1 MKDHTPSKKDFA
13 NMINQLVGEKVM
25 TERKLDL
32 LLEQAKKSYEQ
43 QGVNGLF
50 DYMREVTQ
58 APVDNQQMKLLM
70 DTMIQSGE
78 PSRAFDRLSQQQ
90 WLSPK
95 MIKELEK
102 GLSPQSHTGRRNRK
116 KK

>member
-1 MKDHTPSKKDFA
+1 MKDRTPSKKNFA
-13 NMINQLVGEKVM
+13 DIINQLVGENVM

-58 APVDNQQMKLLM
+58 APVDNQQMKQLM
-70 DTMIQSGE
+70 DTMIQSGG
-78 PSRAFDRLSQQQ
+78 PNRAFDRLSQQQ
-90 WLSPK
+90 WLSPE

-102 GLSPQSHTGRRNRK
+102 GFSPQSHTGRRRK